1 MAEPIVINAETREIT
16 VPESERSFGVAGE
29 HNVARKH
36 FRINGRIVDGNDLAV
51 GFAWKV
57 CTENSAKQPNE
68 YPIDSIIA
76 DSDGIEFDWLVG
88 KGALTYKGS
97 LKFAVCAKQVNGEG
111 KVQHEWHSRIGTGT
125 VYDGI
130 EASAEDIGGF
140 DLRATSSR
148 PLPKSGR
155 RCRTQRPALKMQRRR
170 PAMQTR
176 LQSLPPTTLRPPRN
190 RQTMQ
195 QLPPKRQAMRQL
207 RLSRRA

>member
-140 DLRATSSR
+140 DLRAYIQQTAAEV
-148 PLPKSGR
+148 R
-155 RCRTQRPALKMQRRR
+155 RAVQDAAASAKMQRRR

>member
-140 DLRATSSR
+140 DLRAYIQQTAAEVR
-148 PLPKSGR
+148 
-155 RCRTQRPALKMQRRR
+155 QAVQDAAAALKMQRRR

-195 QLPPKRQAMRQL
+195 QLPPKRQTMRQL